1 MDGELEFE
9 TTSGNEYGEVRTDKP
24 KLVRRRTWTKQD
36 GDMHFQTQQMD
47 DYRGE
52 AGERV
57 EVRRHDDNLRV
68 EGEMEGRR
76 GYNEDYTAVV
86 GDRAVVTRRQD
97 NLRLVLARLLL
108 SDTKQ
113 NHILHPA
120 TIIDFLFLFFFK
132 LN

>member
-1 MDGELEFE
+1 
-9 TTSGNEYGEVRTDKP
+9 
-24 KLVRRRTWTKQD
+24 
-36 GDMHFQTQQMD
+36 MHFQTQQMD

-97 NLRLVLARLLL
+97 NLRLVLGRCQ
-108 SDTKQ
+108 SS
-113 NHILHPA
+113 
-120 TIIDFLFLFFFK
+120 FFFFI
-132 LN
+132 LIFFN